1 MRRAPAPEH
10 VGEGP
15 SGSPECTPI
24 QTLTWPVHGRGNI
37 VTGPLVSGILPWM
50 VSTAGAW
57 GPPAAV
63 ASTVVFTAHLMG
75 LRTMSGLQ

>member
-1 MRRAPAPEH
+1 
-10 VGEGP
+10 
-15 SGSPECTPI
+15 
-24 QTLTWPVHGRGNI
+24 LTWPVHGRGNI

>member
-1 MRRAPAPEH
+1 
-10 VGEGP
+10 
-15 SGSPECTPI
+15 
-24 QTLTWPVHGRGNI
+24 VHGRGNI

-75 LRTMSGLQ
+75 LRTMSGPQ